1 MNLKDKFSL
10 AIKLSFLSILIGGI
24 MWSCKKD
31 NPEQLSSR
39 LFRPIIKGSL
49 ISNGNWIK
57 ASWETIKE
65 AKSYTVQVSRDTFK
79 TIDFT
84 VEVDSNSVVVEDL
97 IWNQLYQLQVKAN
110 AHDATRDSKAGTLGE
125 IKTTKFPTILKAP
138 NVNNIRSTSLII
150 EWENVGDAPT
160 RLKVLKGVDSTVV
173 LEVPLSASDIS
184 SQSKLIEGLQAQQSY
199 IIYIYSKETVRGWDN
214 YVTKAEMTGDIIDLS
229 HISGK
234 PNILYDTLT
243 SNNLTGNIIVL
254 KRGETYSIPQSI
266 SLSQPISIV
275 AEDTFDARLP
285 IISMAGNF
293 NIVANSSVDYLHFTD
308 VVLQGTD
315 YSSKYVLNINNA
327 GILGEVKF
335 ENCRIEIFRGITRTQ
350 NVAATIELFSVN
362 NCIIDSIAGYGMVVN
377 DGAASKINR
386 ISITNSTIS
395 GAEIII
401 GGGKNSAQ
409 SIKISDCTFF
419 RAPNSGRY
427 IVDYNGL
434 TVTEGVVINNCIFS
448 IPKTSGT
455 TNGVR
460 VGTGGSM
467 GENNYYTSD
476 YTGSPS
482 SSTAIPGLTTYNGT
496 SSALFKAPW
505 EGDFGF
511 KDASFVGKSI
521 AGDPRWR

>member
-10 AIKLSFLSILIGGI
+10 AVKLSFLSILIGGI

-31 NPEQLSSR
+31 DPEQLSSR

-49 ISNGNWIK
+49 VSNGNWIK

-65 AKSYTVQVSRDTFK
+65 AKSYTVEISRDTFK

-84 VEVDSNSVVVEDL
+84 VEVDSNSLVVEDL

-150 EWENVGDAPT
+150 EWENVGEAPT
-160 RLKVLKGVDSTVV
+160 HLKVLKGVDSAVV
-173 LEVPLSASDIS
+173 LEVPLNASDIS
-184 SQSKLIEGLQAQQSY
+184 SQSKLIEGLQAQQPY
-199 IIYIYSKETVRGWDN
+199 IIYIYSNETVRGWDN
-214 YVTKAEMTGDIIDLS
+214 YVTKAEITGDIIDLS
-229 HISGK
+229 HISGQ

-243 SNNLTGNIIVL
+243 SGNLTANTIIL

-275 AEDTFDARLP
+275 AEDTFDPKLP

-293 NIVANSSVDYLHFTD
+293 NIVANGSVDYLHFTD
-308 VVLQGTD
+308 VVLRGTD
-315 YSSKYVLNINNA
+315 YSSKYVLNINAA

-350 NVAATIELFSVN
+350 NVAATINLFSVN
-362 NCIIDSIAGYGMVVN
+362 NCIVDSIAGYGIVVN
-377 DGAASKINR
+377 DGAASKINQ

-395 GAEIII
+395 GAEIIV
-401 GGGKNSAQ
+401 GAGKNNAQ
-409 SIKISDCTFF
+409 AIKISDCTFY

-434 TVTEGVVINNCIFS
+434 TVTDGVLVSNCIFS
-448 IPKTSGT
+448 TPKTSGT

-476 YTGSPS
+476 YTGSING
-482 SSTAIPGLTTYNGT
+482 STSIPGLKAYSGNAAT
-496 SSALFKAPW
+496 LFNNPVQ
-505 EGDFGF
+505 GDFSF
-511 KDASFVGKSI
+511 KDVSFAGKGT